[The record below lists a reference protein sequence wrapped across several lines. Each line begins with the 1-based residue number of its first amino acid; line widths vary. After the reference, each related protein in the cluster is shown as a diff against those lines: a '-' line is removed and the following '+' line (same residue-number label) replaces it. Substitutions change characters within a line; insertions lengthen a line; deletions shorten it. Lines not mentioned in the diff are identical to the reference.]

1 MSTPYVVLEDATFR
15 GPDGPL
21 FEHTNLDLG
30 PGERWAVIG
39 PSGSGKGLLL
49 AGLMGKL
56 SLASGRLRHPCLEG
70 DARFADST
78 FGVLPPGSL
87 ALASMNQHRQLLRA
101 RQFHQLRWHG
111 SFSAEMGTVR
121 AFLERNQVEQ
131 RSAFAVTDDAG
142 ATRFAQA
149 HEREIARFDLERLLD
164 RPLAALSNGE
174 LHRLLLARA
183 LMMDPRLL
191 IVDEPFAGLDAP
203 RCAALAEI
211 LDGLVTAGTGVLLAT
226 SRPAD
231 LPRGVD
237 HVIEVEAGR
246 VRTVGPRQTVP
257 PRPRSASRPS
267 SPPAAPLSR
276 TSSLVELRDVTVRQ
290 GAVTILDG
298 VNLTV
303 RAGEHWALVGPNGSG
318 KSTLLS
324 LILAD
329 NPQAFANHVRV
340 AGRQL
345 GPGCGIWDIKAQV
358 GWLSPELDAHYPSH
372 TPLIEVVLSGF
383 AASLGL
389 HRTPRPDETQA
400 AMQALQRLDL
410 LPAAHL
416 RLLDASAV
424 ERRLALL
431 ARATVHRPPL
441 LVADEPCQELDTQGR
456 VRLLAAIEATA
467 RELGAGLLF
476 VTHDPDEI
484 PGSVSHVVALEAGRV
499 VYTGPRTD
507 LIQYQ

>member
-1 MSTPYVVLEDATFR
+1 MSSTPYVVLEDVTFR

-21 FEHTNLDLG
+21 FEHTNLCLS
-30 PGERWAVIG
+30 PGERWAVVG

-49 AGLMGKL
+49 AGLLGRL
-56 SLASGRLRHPCLEG
+56 SLLAGRLRHPFLEG
-70 DARFADST
+70 DVRFADST
-78 FGVLPPGSL
+78 FGVLPPSSL

-111 SFSAEMGTVR
+111 SFSADTGTVA

-131 RSAFAVTDDAG
+131 RSAYAVADDAG
-142 ATRFAQA
+142 AARFAQA
-149 HEREIARFDLERLLD
+149 HAREIARFDLQRLLD
-164 RPLAALSNGE
+164 RPLVALSNGE

-203 RCAALAEI
+203 RRAALVEI
-211 LDGLVTAGTGVLLAT
+211 LDGLVAAGTGVLIAT

-231 LPRGVD
+231 LPSAVD
-237 HVIEVEAGR
+237 RVIEVERQR
-246 VRTVGPRQTVP
+246 VRTVGPRQTVA
-257 PRPRSASRPS
+257 RPQTATRTQSAPT
-267 SPPAAPLSR
+267 SPR
-276 TSSLVELRDVTVRQ
+276 TSNVVELVDVTVRQ
-290 GAVTILDG
+290 GAVTILDH
-298 VNLTV
+298 VNLSV
-303 RAGEHWALVGPNGSG
+303 GAGEHWALVGPNGSG

-329 NPQAFANHVRV
+329 NPQAFANQVRV

-372 TPLIEVVLSGF
+372 TPLIDVVLSGF

-389 HRTPRPDETQA
+389 HRAPRPDESEA
-400 AMQALQRLDL
+400 ALQALQRLNL
-410 LPAAHL
+410 GHAAHL
-416 RLLDASAV
+416 RLMDVTAV

-431 ARATVHRPPL
+431 ARASVHRPPL
-441 LVADEPCQELDTQGR
+441 LVADEPCQDLDAQGR
-456 VRLLAAIEATA
+456 TRLLAAIETTA
-467 RELGAGLLF
+467 RNAALLF
-476 VTHDPDEI
+476 VTHDPDEL
-484 PGSVSHVVALEAGRV
+484 PASVNRIVALESGRV
-499 VYTGPRTD
+499 LHTR
-507 LIQYQ
+507 

>member
-1 MSTPYVVLEDATFR
+1 MSSTAGFSTSYVVLEDATFR

-21 FEHTNLDLG
+21 FENTSLCLS
-30 PGERWAVIG
+30 PGERWAVVG

-49 AGLMGKL
+49 AGLMGRL
-56 SLASGRLRHPCLEG
+56 SLLGGRLRHPFLEG

-111 SFSAEMGTVR
+111 SFSAESGTVG

-131 RSAFAVTDDAG
+131 RSAFAVVDDAG
-142 ATRFAQA
+142 AARFAEA
-149 HEREIARFDLERLLD
+149 HAREIARFDLQRLLD

-191 IVDEPFAGLDAP
+191 IVDEPFAGLDTP
-203 RCAALAEI
+203 RRAALIEI
-211 LDGLVTAGTGVLLAT
+211 FDSLVAAGTGVLIAT

-231 LPRGVD
+231 LPRDVD
-237 HVIEVEAGR
+237 RVIEVEQQR
-246 VRTVGPRQTVP
+246 VRRVGPRQMVTQ
-257 PRPRSASRPS
+257 PRSVTRTQ
-267 SPPAAPLSR
+267 AAPSPRSHTNLI
-276 TSSLVELRDVTVRQ
+276 ELADVTVRQ
-290 GAVTILDG
+290 GAVTILDH
-298 VNLTV
+298 VSLTV
-303 RAGEHWALVGPNGSG
+303 GAGEHWALVGPNGSG

-358 GWLSPELDAHYPSH
+358 GWLSPELDAHYPSY
-372 TPLIEVVLSGF
+372 TPVLDVVLSGF

-389 HRTPRPDETQA
+389 HRAARPDETEA
-400 AMQALQRLDL
+400 ALQALRRLDL
-410 LPAAHL
+410 AHAAHL
-416 RLLDASAV
+416 RLLDVPAV
-424 ERRLALL
+424 DRRLALL
-431 ARATVHRPPL
+431 ARACVHRPPL
-441 LVADEPCQELDTQGR
+441 LVADEPCQDLDEPGR
-456 VRLLAAIEATA
+456 TRLLAAIENTA
-467 RELGAGLLF
+467 RELDAALLF
-476 VTHDPDEI
+476 VTHDPDEV
-484 PGSVSHVVALEAGRV
+484 PASVTHVVALEAGRV
-499 VYTGPRTD
+499 IYAGPLAD
-507 LIQYQ
+507 CG